1 MASKKILLGIGLLA
15 AAAIVFYAVVGW
27 PPVSQD
33 ETSGAIGVAKK
44 YQAEQISE
52 QDVVLADSE
61 IQELMQTDFFY
72 QLVTDPDFQ
81 KLYLSGVLEKVVTQ
95 IPSSLGGHSVA
106 GLTELGRA
114 LSDDEVKKHIAAGK
128 FDLAAQT
135 AKTKGIKITETD
147 LAGYGFAKGSNLSVK
162 QLDELGR
169 ALSDDEVK
177 KHIAAG
183 KFDLAVENART
194 KGIHYPEVE
203 LGGRAKPFLMPVE
216 DVFSK
221 GPVVSVAQLDELGRA
236 LSDDEV
242 KKHIAAGK
250 FDLAEAAAK
259 KKGISITP
267 GELIDIGMGKGPVI
281 SVAELDELGRA
292 LSDDEV
298 KKHIA
303 AGKFDLAD
311 AAAKKKNIAVPPQ
324 VLERFKVKEL
334 GGHQVSRLNDLG
346 RALSDDEVKKHIAAG
361 KFDLASAAAMGKGVN
376 VNPDELKQAIKG
388 LGLTNVEDMS
398 ALGRLLQKES
408 FQKSL
413 PKAGAMEKLL
423 TKSELFKQAVKSGD
437 MAKFDVELAK
447 RKAAR

>member
-61 IQELMQTDFFY
+61 IQELLQTDFFY

-95 IPSSLGGHSVA
+95 VPSSLGGHSVA
-106 GLTELGRA
+106 SLTELGRA

-135 AKTKGIKITETD
+135 AKTKSINISEKDLTE
-147 LAGYGFAKGSNLSVK
+147 GFG
-162 QLDELGR
+162 
-169 ALSDDEVK
+169 
-177 KHIAAG
+177 
-183 KFDLAVENART
+183 
-194 KGIHYPEVE
+194 
-203 LGGRAKPFLMPVE
+203 
-216 DVFSK
+216 K

-250 FDLAEAAAK
+250 FDLAAQTAQARGVHYPEAELSAHMKPFIMPIEDVFSKGPVVSVAQLDELGRALADDEIKKHIAAGRIDLADAQAK
-259 KKGISITP
+259 KKGITILP
-267 GELIDIGMGKGPVI
+267 GELIASGLTKGPVV
-281 SVAELDELGRA
+281 SVKELDELGRA
-292 LSDDEV
+292 LADDEI

-303 AGKFDLAD
+303 AGRIDLAD
-311 AAAKKKNIAVPPQ
+311 AQAKKKNISVPPQ
-324 VLERFKVKEL
+324 VLERFKVKGL

-361 KFDLASAAAMGKGVN
+361 KFDLASAAAMGKGVS
-376 VNPDELKQAIKG
+376 VNPDELKQAIQG

-408 FQKSL
+408 FQKSI

-437 MAKFDVELAK
+437 MAKFDVAMGK
-447 RKAAR
+447 KARK

>member
-33 ETSGAIGVAKK
+33 DTSGAIGVAKK

-61 IQELMQTDFFY
+61 IQELLQTDFFY

-81 KLYLSGVLEKVVTQ
+81 KLYLSGVLEEVVTQ
-95 IPSSLGGHSVA
+95 VPSSLGGHSVA
-106 GLTELGRA
+106 SLTELGRA

-147 LAGYGFAKGSNLSVK
+147 LAGYGFAKG
-162 QLDELGR
+162 
-169 ALSDDEVK
+169 
-177 KHIAAG
+177 
-183 KFDLAVENART
+183 
-194 KGIHYPEVE
+194 
-203 LGGRAKPFLMPVE
+203 
-216 DVFSK
+216 
-221 GPVVSVAQLDELGRA
+221 PVVSVAQLDELGRA

-250 FDLAEAAAK
+250 FDLAAATAK
-259 KKGISITP
+259 SKGIHYPEVVLSGHGIAKGMTVAQLDELGRALSDDEVKKHIAAGRFDLADAVAKQKGVSILP
-267 GELIDIGMGKGPVI
+267 GELISHKLDKGPVI

-303 AGKFDLAD
+303 AGRIDLAD
-311 AAAKKKNIAVPPQ
+311 ASAKRKNIAVPPQ
-324 VLERFKVKEL
+324 ILDRFGVQGL
-334 GGHQVSRLNDLG
+334 GGHQVAKLTDLG

-361 KFDLASAAAMGKGVN
+361 KFDVAAQTAHGKGIDVKAADLAKFDLN
-376 VNPDELKQAIKG
+376 TLGAKG
-388 LGLTNVEDMS
+388 EDLA
-398 ALGRLLQKES
+398 ALGRLFQKES
-408 FQKSL
+408 FQKSI

-423 TKSELFKQAVKSGD
+423 TQSGMFKQAVKSGD
-437 MAKFDVELAK
+437 MAKFDTELAARK
-447 RKAAR
+447 KAAKKK